1 MTGSDPQRN
10 EAVDVPSPDEQ
21 RRVIGLGSAT
31 GICVASMIGMGIFTV
46 TGVVGADLGSTT
58 NLMLVWVIA
67 GVVALAGALTIGELG
82 AMRPKASAQYVIVH
96 ESLGPTCGYLNGMIT
111 LFIGYIAAI
120 AAIAIVAGEYIEDL
134 APWTDARITA
144 TVLLLGLG
152 VIHAITVIG
161 GKRFNDGLVILKV
174 LVIVGFIVAGLTMTV
189 DPIVPDA
196 ALIEAARIA
205 IPGSP
210 LATIPADA
218 SGPEILEHLRNA
230 PSPPLFSAAIGLAV
244 ITISFA
250 YLGWSTAA
258 EVAGEIRNP
267 GRSLPL
273 AIIGSVL
280 AVGTLYLLM
289 NVVYLRVMTPAAML
303 ELDSDGTIV
312 PMANI
317 GAVAAR
323 HLFGEVGGRLVIAMI
338 VVLFVSTLSVSVMTS
353 GRVVAAMSWK
363 KQLPPSWG
371 TLNRRGAP
379 TLAIV
384 LMIAGTIPLV
394 WASGL
399 KALLEYV
406 GVLTTFA
413 VCLTMVSVMVQR
425 VRVPDLPRPFRIPL
439 YPIPPL
445 LSLGL
450 GAWLI
455 VTAAIEDIVPVLASI
470 ATLGAMLAARP
481 MLRPSPVIPSSNR

>member
-120 AAIAIVAGEYIEDL
+120 AAIAIVAGEYIQDL

-413 VCLTMVSVMVQR
+413 VCLTMLSVMVQR
-425 VRVPDLPRPFRIPL
+425 VRAPDLPRPFRIPL

>member
-1 MTGSDPQRN
+1 MDEHGTTN
-10 EAVDVPSPDEQ
+10 EAGQKRIIS
-21 RRVIGLGSAT
+21 GFSAT

-46 TGVVGADLGSTT
+46 TGVIGSDLGSTT
-58 NLMLVWVIA
+58 NLLLAWVIA

-111 LFIGYIAAI
+111 LFIGYIAAL

-134 APWTDARITA
+134 APWTEPRTTA

-161 GKRFNDGLVILKV
+161 GKRFNDGLVVLKV
-174 LVIVGFIVAGLTMTV
+174 LVIVGFIVAGLFMSV
-189 DPIVPDA
+189 EPMIPDA
-196 ALIEAARIA
+196 ALIEAARTMLPDSA
-205 IPGSP
+205 LG
-210 LATIPADA
+210 TIPINAEPA
-218 SGPEILEHLRNA
+218 EVLAHLRDA
-230 PSPPLFSAAIGLAV
+230 PSPPVFSAAIGLAV

-258 EVAGEIRNP
+258 EVAGEIRDP
-267 GRSLPL
+267 GRNLPRS
-273 AIIGSVL
+273 IIGSVVV
-280 AVGTLYLLM
+280 VGGLYLLM
-289 NVVYLRVMTPAAML
+289 NVVYLRVISPAAML
-303 ELDSDGTIV
+303 ELDQNGDIV

-317 GAVAAR
+317 GAITAR
-323 HLFGEVGGRLVIAMI
+323 HLFGDVGGRLVIGMI
-338 VVLFVSTLSVSVMTS
+338 VVLFISTLSVSVMTS

-363 KQLPPSWG
+363 GQLPTSWG
-371 TLNRRGAP
+371 MLNRRGAP
-379 TLAIV
+379 TLAII
-384 LMIAGTIPLV
+384 LMTAGTIPLV

-406 GVLTTFA
+406 GILTTFA
-413 VCLTMVSVMVQR
+413 VCLTMLSVMVQR
-425 VRVPDLPRPFRIPL
+425 VRAPDLPRPFRIPL

-450 GAWLI
+450 GIWLI
-455 VTAAIEDIVPVLASI
+455 VTSAIEDWIPVLASI
-470 ATLGAMLAARP
+470 ATLVVMLVFRP
-481 MLRPSPVIPSSNR
+481 LLNRQGFRT

>member
-413 VCLTMVSVMVQR
+413 VCLTMLSVMVQR
-425 VRVPDLPRPFRIPL
+425 VRAPDLPRPFRIPL

>member
-1 MTGSDPQRN
+1 MTGTDPQST
-10 EAVDVPSPDEQ
+10 EAADVPSHEQ
-21 RRVIGLGSAT
+21 QQRVIGLGSAT

-58 NLMLVWVIA
+58 NLMLVWIIA

-82 AMRPKASAQYVIVH
+82 AMRPEASAQYVVVH
-96 ESLGPTCGYLNGMIT
+96 GSLGPTFGYLNGMVT

-120 AAIAIVAGEYIEDL
+120 AAIAIVAGEYIENL
-134 APWTDARITA
+134 APWTEARITA
-144 TVLLLGLG
+144 TGLLLGLG
-152 VIHAITVIG
+152 FIHAITVIG
-161 GKRFNDGLVILKV
+161 GKRFNDGLVILKM
-174 LVIVGFIVAGLTMTV
+174 LVIVGFMVAGLAMTV
-189 DPIVPDA
+189 EPIIPDA
-196 ALIEAARIA
+196 ALIEAARA
-205 IPGSP
+205 TLPDSP
-210 LATIPADA
+210 LATIPVGA
-218 SGPEILEHLRNA
+218 SGSEILDHLREA
-230 PSPPLFSAAIGLAV
+230 PSPPVFSAAIGLAV

-280 AVGTLYLLM
+280 VVGVLYLLM
-289 NVVYLRVMTPAAML
+289 NLVYLRVMPPAAML
-303 ELDSDGTIV
+303 ELDSDGEIV

-363 KQLPPSWG
+363 KQLPASWG

-413 VCLTMVSVMVQR
+413 VCLTMVSVMIQR
-425 VRVPDLPRPFRIPL
+425 VRAPDLPRPFRIPL

-445 LSLGL
+445 LSLGI
-450 GAWLI
+450 GVWLI
-455 VTAAIEDIVPVLASI
+455 VTAAIEDFVPVLASI
-470 ATLGAMLAARP
+470 ATLGAMLAMRP
-481 MLRPSPVIPSSNR
+481 LLKPGSITPSSNG

>member
-10 EAVDVPSPDEQ
+10 EAANVPSPDEQ

-46 TGVVGADLGSTT
+46 TGVVGADLGSTS
-58 NLMLVWVIA
+58 NLMLVWIIA
-67 GVVALAGALTIGELG
+67 GVVALAGAMTIGELG

-120 AAIAIVAGEYIEDL
+120 AAIAIVAGEYIENL

-174 LVIVGFIVAGLTMTV
+174 LVIVGFIVAGLTMAV

-196 ALIEAARIA
+196 ALIEAARTA
-205 IPGSP
+205 MPGSP

-230 PSPPLFSAAIGLAV
+230 PSPPVFSAAIGLAV

-267 GRSLPL
+267 G
-273 AIIGSVL
+273 
-280 AVGTLYLLM
+280 
-289 NVVYLRVMTPAAML
+289 
-303 ELDSDGTIV
+303 
-312 PMANI
+312 
-317 GAVAAR
+317 
-323 HLFGEVGGRLVIAMI
+323 
-338 VVLFVSTLSVSVMTS
+338 
-353 GRVVAAMSWK
+353 
-363 KQLPPSWG
+363 
-371 TLNRRGAP
+371 
-379 TLAIV
+379 
-384 LMIAGTIPLV
+384 
-394 WASGL
+394 
-399 KALLEYV
+399 
-406 GVLTTFA
+406 
-413 VCLTMVSVMVQR
+413 
-425 VRVPDLPRPFRIPL
+425 
-439 YPIPPL
+439 
-445 LSLGL
+445 
-450 GAWLI
+450 
-455 VTAAIEDIVPVLASI
+455 
-470 ATLGAMLAARP
+470 
-481 MLRPSPVIPSSNR
+481 

>member
-1 MTGSDPQRN
+1 MTGSDSQRT
-10 EAVDVPSPDEQ
+10 ADPDPPSPERQ
-21 RRVIGLGSAT
+21 HRVIGLGSAT

-46 TGVVGADLGSTT
+46 TGVVGADLGSTS
-58 NLMLVWVIA
+58 NLILTWVIA
-67 GVVALAGALTIGELG
+67 GIVALAGALTIGELG
-82 AMRPKASAQYVIVH
+82 AMRPKASSQYVVVH

-111 LFIGYIAAI
+111 LFIGYIAAL
-120 AAIAIVAGEYIEDL
+120 AAIAIVAGEYIENL
-134 APWTDARITA
+134 APWTEARITA

-161 GKRFNDGLVILKV
+161 GKRFNDGLVMLKV
-174 LVIVGFIVAGLTMTV
+174 LVIVGFIVAGLAMSV
-189 DPIVPDA
+189 EPLVPDA
-196 ALIEAARIA
+196 ALIAAARDTL
-205 IPGSP
+205 PESP
-210 LATIPADA
+210 LATIPLGADP
-218 SGPEILEHLRNA
+218 GEILEHLRNA
-230 PSPPLFSAAIGLAV
+230 PSPPVFSAAIGLAV

-273 AIIGSVL
+273 AIIGSVVV
-280 AVGTLYLLM
+280 VGVLYLLM
-289 NVVYLRVMTPAAML
+289 NVVYLRVMPPAAML

-317 GAVAAR
+317 GAITAR

-338 VVLFVSTLSVSVMTS
+338 VLLFVSTLSVSVMTS

-363 KQLPPSWG
+363 GQLPASWG

-384 LMIAGTIPLV
+384 LMIAATIPLV

-413 VCLTMVSVMVQR
+413 VCLTMLSVMVQR
-425 VRVPDLPRPFRIPL
+425 VRSPDLPRPFRIPL

-445 LSLGL
+445 LSLAL
-450 GAWLI
+450 GVWLI
-455 VTAAIEDIVPVLASI
+455 VTSAIEDLAPVVASI
-470 ATLGAMLAARP
+470 ATLVVMLAARP
-481 MLRPSPVIPSSNR
+481 LLRPGSIIPSSNG

>member
-1 MTGSDPQRN
+1 MTASDPRHTD
-10 EAVDVPSPDEQ
+10 AADVPAPGRQ
-21 RRVIGLGSAT
+21 ARVIGLGSAT

-46 TGVVGADLGSTT
+46 TGVVGAELGSTA
-58 NLMLVWVIA
+58 NLMVAWIIA
-67 GVVALAGALTIGELG
+67 GVVALAGAMTIGELG

-96 ESLGPTCGYLNGMIT
+96 ESLGRTCGYLNGMIT

-120 AAIAIVAGEYIEDL
+120 AAIAIVTGEYIENL
-134 APWTDARITA
+134 APRTDARITA
-144 TVLLLGLG
+144 TALLIALG

-174 LVIVGFIVAGLTMTV
+174 LVIVGFIVAGLVVTV
-189 DPIVPDA
+189 EPLVPDA
-196 ALIEAARIA
+196 ALIEAARISLPESA
-205 IPGSP
+205 
-210 LATIPADA
+210 LATVPVGAEGPA
-218 SGPEILEHLRNA
+218 IIEHLRDV
-230 PSPPLFSAAIGLAV
+230 PSPPVFSAVIGLAV

-258 EVAGEIRNP
+258 EVAGEVRNP
-267 GRSLPL
+267 GRSLPI

-280 AVGTLYLLM
+280 VVGGLYLLM
-289 NVVYLRVMTPAAML
+289 NVVYLRVMPPAAML
-303 ELDSDGTIV
+303 ELDSDGDIV

-323 HLFGEVGGRLVIAMI
+323 HLFGDFGGRIVIAMI
-338 VVLFVSTLSVSVMTS
+338 VLLFVSTLSVSVMTS

-363 KQLPPSWG
+363 SQLPASWG
-371 TLNRRGAP
+371 RLNRRGAP
-379 TLAIV
+379 TLATV
-384 LMIAGTIPLV
+384 LMIAGTIPLI

-413 VCLTMVSVMVQR
+413 VCLTMISVMVQR
-425 VRVPDLPRPFRIPL
+425 VRAPDLPRPFRIPL

-445 LSLGL
+445 LSIGL
-450 GAWLI
+450 GVWLI
-455 VTAAIEDIVPVLASI
+455 VTAAVEDLVPVLASI
-470 ATLGAMLAARP
+470 ATLGAMLAVRP
-481 MLRPSPVIPSSNR
+481 FLRPKEFLPSSNG

>member
-1 MTGSDPQRN
+1 MTGSDPQRT
-10 EAVDVPSPDEQ
+10 EATDVSSQERQ

-46 TGVVGADLGSTT
+46 TGVIGADLGSTT
-58 NLMLVWVIA
+58 NLMLAWVIA

-134 APWTDARITA
+134 APWTDPRIVATA
-144 TVLLLGLG
+144 LLLGLG

-174 LVIVGFIVAGLTMTV
+174 LVIVGFIVAGLTTTV
-189 DPIVPDA
+189 DPLIPDA
-196 ALIEAARIA
+196 ALIEAARTTL
-205 IPGSP
+205 PGSP
-210 LATIPADA
+210 LATIPTDA
-218 SGPEILEHLRNA
+218 SGPEVLDHLRSA
-230 PSPPLFSAAIGLAV
+230 PSPPVFSAAIGLAV

-289 NVVYLRVMTPAAML
+289 NVVYLRVMPPAAML
-303 ELDSDGTIV
+303 ELDSDGKIV

-338 VVLFVSTLSVSVMTS
+338 VLLFVSTLSVSVMTS

-363 KQLPPSWG
+363 KQLPASWG

-413 VCLTMVSVMVQR
+413 VCLTMVSVMIQR
-425 VRVPDLPRPFRIPL
+425 VRAPDLPRPFRIPL

-445 LSLGL
+445 LSLGI
-450 GAWLI
+450 GVWLI
-455 VTAAIEDIVPVLASI
+455 VTAAIEDFVPVLASI
-470 ATLGAMLAARP
+470 ATLGAMLAMRP
-481 MLRPSPVIPSSNR
+481 LLKPGSITPSSNG

>member
-1 MTGSDPQRN
+1 MDEQGTTN
-10 EAVDVPSPDEQ
+10 EAGQKRIIS
-21 RRVIGLGSAT
+21 GFSAT

-46 TGVVGADLGSTT
+46 TGVVGSDLGSTT
-58 NLMLVWVIA
+58 NLLLAWVIA

-111 LFIGYIAAI
+111 LFIGYIAAL

-134 APWTDARITA
+134 APWTEPRTTA

-161 GKRFNDGLVILKV
+161 GKRFNDGLVVLKV
-174 LVIVGFIVAGLTMTV
+174 LVIVGFIVAGLLMSV
-189 DPIVPDA
+189 EPMIPDA
-196 ALIEAARIA
+196 ALIEAARTMLPDSA
-205 IPGSP
+205 LG
-210 LATIPADA
+210 TIPVGAEPSEVLA
-218 SGPEILEHLRNA
+218 HLRDA
-230 PSPPLFSAAIGLAV
+230 PSPPVFSAAIGLAV

-258 EVAGEIRNP
+258 EVAGEIRDP
-267 GRSLPL
+267 GRNLPRS
-273 AIIGSVL
+273 IIGSVVV
-280 AVGTLYLLM
+280 VGGRYLLM
-289 NVVYLRVMTPAAML
+289 NVVYLRVISPAAML
-303 ELDSDGTIV
+303 ELDQNGDIV

-317 GAVAAR
+317 GAITAR
-323 HLFGEVGGRLVIAMI
+323 HLFGDVGGRIVIGMI
-338 VVLFVSTLSVSVMTS
+338 VVLFISTLSVSVMTS

-363 KQLPPSWG
+363 GQLPTSWG
-371 TLNRRGAP
+371 MLNRRGAP
-379 TLAIV
+379 TLAII
-384 LMIAGTIPLV
+384 LMTVGTISLV

-406 GVLTTFA
+406 GILTTFA
-413 VCLTMVSVMVQR
+413 VCLTMLSVMVQR
-425 VRVPDLPRPFRIPL
+425 VRAPDLPRPFRIPL

-450 GAWLI
+450 GIWLI
-455 VTAAIEDIVPVLASI
+455 VTSAIEDWIPVLASI
-470 ATLGAMLAARP
+470 ATLIVMLVFRP
-481 MLRPSPVIPSSNR
+481 LLNRQGFRT

>member
-1 MTGSDPQRN
+1 
-10 EAVDVPSPDEQ
+10 
-21 RRVIGLGSAT
+21 
-31 GICVASMIGMGIFTV
+31 MIGMGIFTV

-144 TVLLLGLG
+144 TALLLGLG

-210 LATIPADA
+210 LATIPAGA

-230 PSPPLFSAAIGLAV
+230 PSPPVFSAAIGLAV

-413 VCLTMVSVMVQR
+413 VCLTMLSVMVQR
-425 VRVPDLPRPFRIPL
+425 VRAPDLPRPFRIPL

>member
-1 MTGSDPQRN
+1 MTGSDPQRT
-10 EAVDVPSPDEQ
+10 EATDVSPQERQ

-46 TGVVGADLGSTT
+46 TGVVGADLGSAS
-58 NLMLVWVIA
+58 NLMLAWVIA

-120 AAIAIVAGEYIEDL
+120 AAIAIVAGEYIENL

-161 GKRFNDGLVILKV
+161 GKWFNDGLVILKV
-174 LVIVGFIVAGLTMTV
+174 LVIVGFITAGLAMNV
-189 DPIVPDA
+189 EPMVPDA
-196 ALIEAARIA
+196 ALIEAARIHLPDSA
-205 IPGSP
+205 LAGIPIG
-210 LATIPADA
+210 ADGPA
-218 SGPEILEHLRNA
+218 ILEHLRDA
-230 PSPPLFSAAIGLAV
+230 PSPPVFSAAIGLAV

-273 AIIGSVL
+273 AIIGSVVV
-280 AVGTLYLLM
+280 VGALYLLM
-289 NVVYLRVMTPAAML
+289 NVVYLRVVPPAAMR

-312 PMANI
+312 PMVNI
-317 GAVAAR
+317 GAVTAR
-323 HLFGEVGGRLVIAMI
+323 HLFGDVGGRIVIAMI
-338 VVLFVSTLSVSVMTS
+338 VLLFVSTLSVSVMTS

-363 KQLPPSWG
+363 GQLPVSWG
-371 TLNRRGAP
+371 RLNHRGAP

-384 LMIAGTIPLV
+384 LMVAGTVPLV

-413 VCLTMVSVMVQR
+413 VCLTMLSVMVQR
-425 VRVPDLPRPFRIPL
+425 VRSPDLPRPFRIPL

-450 GAWLI
+450 GVWLI
-455 VTAAIEDIVPVLASI
+455 VTAAIEDVVPVLASI
-470 ATLGAMLAARP
+470 ATLLLMLAAGPLLKRG
-481 MLRPSPVIPSSNR
+481 SIIPSSSE